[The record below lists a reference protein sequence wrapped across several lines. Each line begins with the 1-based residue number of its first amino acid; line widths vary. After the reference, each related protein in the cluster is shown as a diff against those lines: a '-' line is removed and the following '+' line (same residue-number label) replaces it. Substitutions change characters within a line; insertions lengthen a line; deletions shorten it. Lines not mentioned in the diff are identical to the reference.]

1 MKTVRIGEKNYT
13 VLVAE
18 PKVAWRPTK
27 SPGKGEQVAI
37 CSVSIYSDDMTY
49 EGSGISVCS
58 PQDKFSG
65 KLGIQQAL
73 RRALKKVR
81 VPDPTPISAGRRAP
95 RPLTSE
101 EKAPFYRLFGWGTEK

>member
-1 MKTVRIGEKNYT
+1 MKTVRIGEKNYS
-13 VLVAE
+13 VLVQE
-18 PKVAWRPTK
+18 PRHAFRPTK
-27 SPGKGEQVAI
+27 GAQGEQVTVMQ
-37 CSVSIYSDDMTY
+37 VSIYSDDMNFEST
-49 EGSGISVCS
+49 GISVCS